1 MSALNYLENKN
12 GWFAINLGTN
22 IENPYDLMIND
33 PVYSVIEYDTNGDK
47 SLETVFGRD
56 SLPRK
61 KWLMR

>member
-1 MSALNYLENKN
+1 
-12 GWFAINLGTN
+12 
-22 IENPYDLMIND
+22 MINN